1 VVRATIKTPIIE
13 RTGQVSKIGVA
24 LVNNHQTEAG
34 VGRQSASNIFSLAID
49 SVAVKAVERN
59 QKAHAALR

>member
-1 VVRATIKTPIIE
+1 
-13 RTGQVSKIGVA
+13 VSKIGVA
-24 LVNNHQTEAG
+24 LVSNHQTDAG

-59 QKAHAALR
+59 QKARAEFGE